1 MSSPPV
7 NIPHKADSG
16 SRRSALTSA
25 FEELTVLAD
34 QKTDEVRVRA
44 REPVG
49 DGIPAASAPPR
60 ETRRPRREIHPAR
73 TRRTCPLD
81 SRANDERRREK
92 FLTKSLEHGSLPP
105 RSSQG
110 EAFSAH
116 VSVDQSLN
124 PSVVVGGD
132 GRELRG
138 PTFRSRSSRAR
149 DPRDPPP
156 EASDLESASFGRQHG
171 SFSAISF
178 LQQSHESDGDSEREN
193 GSPGFEFNGG
203 RSDFT
208 SAEPNEMSYLW
219 NSIDA
224 GDGNAAS
231 DTASE
236 DEGASNICPS
246 PEKEKPHVTGSL
258 KNTITG
264 SQIIPPRVVV
274 VHVGND
280 DDEGCA
286 ASAGRKQRG
295 SFSSLLLLEA
305 HELSTLDG
313 SPNSQRRGAMQ
324 AHIEDELVAR
334 GLEKGTP
341 VASTRVA
348 A

>member
-1 MSSPPV
+1 MP
-7 NIPHKADSG
+7 
-16 SRRSALTSA
+16 R
-25 FEELTVLAD
+25 FF
-34 QKTDEVRVRA
+34 
-44 REPVG
+44 
-49 DGIPAASAPPR
+49 PR
-60 ETRRPRREIHPAR
+60 E
-73 TRRTCPLD
+73 RRTTTGKFFD
-81 SRANDERRREK
+81 KVSRN
-92 FLTKSLEHGSLPP
+92 GSLPT

-116 VSVDQSLN
+116 VSVDRSLN

-132 GRELRG
+132 GRELRA

-149 DPRDPPP
+149 DPRDAPP
-156 EASDLESASFGRQHG
+156 EARDLESASFGRQHG

-178 LQQSHESDGDSEREN
+178 LQQSHESDGDLSCGRSEEET

-219 NSIDA
+219 NPIDG
-224 GDGNAAS
+224 GDGGDGDAAS
-231 DTASE
+231 DAASE
-236 DEGASNICPS
+236 DDGASNVERS
-246 PEKEKPHVTGSL
+246 VEKEKPNVNVSGSL
-258 KNTITG
+258 SKNTITG

-324 AHIEDELVAR
+324 AHIEDEFVAR

>member
-1 MSSPPV
+1 M
-7 NIPHKADSG
+7 D
-16 SRRSALTSA
+16 R
-25 FEELTVLAD
+25 
-34 QKTDEVRVRA
+34 
-44 REPVG
+44 
-49 DGIPAASAPPR
+49 
-60 ETRRPRREIHPAR
+60 
-73 TRRTCPLD
+73 
-81 SRANDERRREK
+81 
-92 FLTKSLEHGSLPP
+92 
-105 RSSQG
+105 
-110 EAFSAH
+110 
-116 VSVDQSLN
+116 SLN

-138 PTFRSRSSRAR
+138 PSFRSRSSRAR
-149 DPRDPPP
+149 DPRDSPPG
-156 EASDLESASFGRQHG
+156 ASDLESASFGRQHG

-178 LQQSHESDGDSEREN
+178 LQQSHESDGDLSCGRSEEED
-193 GSPGFEFNGG
+193 GSPGDAPPERAAPFEFNGG

-219 NSIDA
+219 NSLDG

-236 DEGASNICPS
+236 DGGASLEPFQ
-246 PEKEKPHVTGSL
+246 KEKPHVSRSFGAI
-258 KNTITG
+258 NGMPIN
-264 SQIIPPRVVV
+264 PPRVVV

-295 SFSSLLLLEA
+295 SYSSLLLLEA

-324 AHIEDELVAR
+324 AHIEDEFGAS
-334 GLEKGTP
+334 GLEKGAP
-341 VASTRVA
+341 VASARVA